1 MEARRLA
8 VSFALHPR
16 LAEDT
21 YYLGD
26 FPLCALLLSKDANY
40 PWYILVPR
48 HNGINE
54 AFQLNALEQQQLQS
68 ESLQLSQVLNDAFQA
83 DKMNIAALGNM
94 VPQLHLHHIVRYKN
108 DIAWPN
114 PVWGFTDAISYSEQ
128 QRQERINL
136 TISLLSASDFKPN
149 KGICIE

>member
-1 MEARRLA
+1 M
-8 VSFALHPR
+8 SFELHSR

-48 HNGINE
+48 QEGITE
-54 AFQLNALEQQQLQS
+54 AFQLCAIDQQQLQV
-68 ESLQLSQVLNDAFQA
+68 ESLQLSKILNGGFHA

-114 PVWGFTDAISYSEQ
+114 PVWGFADAIPYVEQ
-128 QRQERINL
+128 QLQEHIIK
-136 TISLLSASDFKPN
+136 TITLLSETDFKPN
-149 KGICIE
+149 KGHCVE

>member
-1 MEARRLA
+1 M
-8 VSFALHPR
+8 SFKLHPR
-16 LAEDT
+16 LNKDC

-48 HNGINE
+48 QENISE
-54 AFQLNALEQQQLQS
+54 AFQLSALEQQQLQY
-68 ESLQLSQVLNDAFQA
+68 ESLQLSQALSDELKA

-94 VPQLHLHHIVRYKN
+94 VPQLHVHHIVRYKD

-114 PVWGFTDAISYSEQ
+114 PVWGFADAIAYDEQ
-128 QRQERINL
+128 QLQERIIK
-136 TISLLSASDFKPN
+136 TIALLSETNFKPN
-149 KGICIE
+149 KGHSVE